1 MGHEINLEKFQIR
14 TDLAVEVIKPET
26 EQSGI
31 VTNVENIDDITVTT
45 VILDELGS
53 KEINKPIGT
62 YITVEFNDVTDFENK
77 EKVKLIFSDE
87 LKKLIDKLDIDEEG
101 VILMVGLGNEKST
114 PDSLGPLVMNH
125 IIVTNHLFELGNIE
139 SGFKRVCSLRPGVM
153 AQTGVE
159 TSDLIKSAVSTIRPS
174 LVIVVDA
181 LASQAISRVNKTIQ
195 ITDSGINPGSGVGNH
210 RKPINKKTLGVPVI
224 AVGVPTVVDA
234 ATIVADTFHYMHK
247 HFSYTKSN
255 IDNPYHKLVP
265 FSKVNYLEK
274 EITINKQDKKELLGM
289 VGTLDDTDIKQLIFE
304 VLSPIGYNLM
314 VTPKEVDFIMEKLS
328 DVIGNGINRALH
340 ENVTKI

>member
-1 MGHEINLEKFQIR
+1 MSHEINLEQYQIR
-14 TDLAVEVIKPET
+14 TDLAVEVIKPEL

-31 VTNVENIDDITVTT
+31 VTKEELIDNVKITT
-45 VILDELGS
+45 VVLDEVGS
-53 KEINKPIGT
+53 KVINKPVGN
-62 YITVEFNDVTDFENK
+62 YITVEFEDITDFDNK
-77 EKVKLIFSDE
+77 EKVKQIFSNE
-87 LKKLIDKLDIDEEG
+87 LKKLIEKTNIDDQG
-101 VILMVGLGNEKST
+101 IILMVGLGNENST
-114 PDSLGPLVMNH
+114 PDSLGPLAMKH
-125 IIVTNHLFELGNIE
+125 IIVTNHLFELSEVE
-139 SGFKRVCSLRPGVM
+139 SGFKRVCSLTPGVM
-153 AQTGVE
+153 SQTGVE
-159 TSDLIKSAVSTIRPS
+159 TSDLIKSAVKTIKPS
-174 LVIVVDA
+174 LVMVVDA

-210 RKPINKKTLGVPVI
+210 RKPINEETLGVPVI

-265 FSKVNYLEK
+265 FSQVNYLDK

-289 VGTLDDTDIKQLIFE
+289 VGTLDETDFKQLIFE

-314 VTPKEVDFIMEKLS
+314 VTPKEVDFIMEKLC

-340 ENVTKI
+340 ENVSKI